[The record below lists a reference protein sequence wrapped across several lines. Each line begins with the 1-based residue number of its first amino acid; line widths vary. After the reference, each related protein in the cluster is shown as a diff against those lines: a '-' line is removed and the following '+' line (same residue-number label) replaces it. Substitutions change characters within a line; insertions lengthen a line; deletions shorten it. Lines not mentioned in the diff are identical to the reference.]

1 MTPRP
6 TSKQACHRCRGTCTN
21 HRTTAMSFKTAI
33 DRQRRIAITQPC
45 QFAEQCADGRY
56 MFTVNAA
63 QGTTCGVNLTV
74 NIGEE

>member
-1 MTPRP
+1 
-6 TSKQACHRCRGTCTN
+6 
-21 HRTTAMSFKTAI
+21 MSFKKVI
-33 DRQRRIAITQPC
+33 DRQRCIAIAYPC

-63 QGTTCGVNLTV
+63 QGITCGVNLTV